1 MVIINPNIYK
11 FVNDTQVFE
20 QKFDLIYQ
28 FFIRE
33 ILNEPN
39 LCARYYNQSWLF
51 HDAQNRG
58 GSSGIIRYGEAC
70 VKRFRNNAIKMEDFS
85 VTQGNCGQKF
95 CFGSGIEKQSVYCR
109 EFVKQTYNFKLQG
122 GQEI

>member
-28 FFIRE
+28 FFIRV
-33 ILNEPN
+33 ILIEPN

-58 GSSGIIRYGEAC
+58 GSAGIIRYGEA
-70 VKRFRNNAIKMEDFS
+70 
-85 VTQGNCGQKF
+85 
-95 CFGSGIEKQSVYCR
+95 
-109 EFVKQTYNFKLQG
+109 
-122 GQEI
+122 

>member
-1 MVIINPNIYK
+1 MVIINPNIYY
-11 FVNDTQVFE
+11 FVNDTQIFE

-58 GSSGIIRYGEAC
+58 GSAGIIRYGEA
-70 VKRFRNNAIKMEDFS
+70 
-85 VTQGNCGQKF
+85 
-95 CFGSGIEKQSVYCR
+95 
-109 EFVKQTYNFKLQG
+109 
-122 GQEI
+122 